1 MQDILTLVGSYGFP
15 IIMCLLMFWYMIEQR
30 KDHKE
35 ETNNLTAALNNN
47 TQVLQKLCD
56 KLGESEVAEDNG

>member
-15 IIMCLLMFWYMIEQR
+15 IIMCLLMFWYMIGQR
-30 KDHKE
+30 KDHKK
-35 ETNNLTAALNNN
+35 ETANLTTALNNN

-56 KLGESEVAEDNG
+56 TLGESEVIDNE